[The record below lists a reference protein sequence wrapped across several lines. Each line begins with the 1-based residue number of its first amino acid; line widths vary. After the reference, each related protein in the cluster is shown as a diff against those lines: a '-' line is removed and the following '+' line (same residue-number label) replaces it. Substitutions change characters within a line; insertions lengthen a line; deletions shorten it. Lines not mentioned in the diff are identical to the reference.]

1 LFRFP
6 QTLATRKINAHTL
19 AQKRMAMTND
29 THTQD
34 TCQRITVLRAT
45 ENDSKDIWEW
55 RNDELTKQMSI
66 TTDSVSWETH
76 SSWYEK
82 SLVNT
87 NRYLYIGFVNDN
99 EKIGM
104 CRFDVDANTNIAE
117 VSINL
122 NPQHRN
128 KKLSSQLLSQTIA
141 KFCEERNTDLA
152 ATIRKTN
159 IGSIKC
165 FIKSGFT
172 FEREDNDYNYY
183 NQAAK

>member
-1 LFRFP
+1 
-6 QTLATRKINAHTL
+6 
-19 AQKRMAMTND
+19 MTND
-29 THTQD
+29 THTHTHTHTQD

-82 SLVNT
+82 SLVNP
-87 NRYLYIGFVNDN
+87 NRYLYLGVLNDN

-104 CRFDVDANTNIAE
+104 CRFDVEVNTNIAE

-128 KKLSSQLLSQTIA
+128 KKLSSQLLSQAIA
-141 KFCEERNTDLA
+141 KFCEERNTDLS
-152 ATIRKTN
+152 ATIKKTN
-159 IGSIKC
+159 VGSIKC
-165 FIKSGFT
+165 FTKSGFT

-183 NQAAK
+183 THAAK

>member
-1 LFRFP
+1 
-6 QTLATRKINAHTL
+6 
-19 AQKRMAMTND
+19 MTKH

-34 TCQRITVLRAT
+34 TSQRITVLRAT

-82 SLVNT
+82 SLVNP
-87 NRYLYIGFVNDN
+87 NRYLYLGFLNGN

-104 CRFDVDANTNIAE
+104 CRFDVEVNTNIAE

-122 NPQHRN
+122 NPKYRS
-128 KKLSSQLLSQTIA
+128 KKLSSLLLSQAIA

-165 FIKSGFT
+165 FTKCGFT

-183 NQAAK
+183 KKIK

>member
-1 LFRFP
+1 
-6 QTLATRKINAHTL
+6 
-19 AQKRMAMTND
+19 MAMAND

-34 TCQRITVLRAT
+34 TCQRIAILRAT
-45 ENDSKDIWEW
+45 DNDSKDIWEW

-76 SSWYEK
+76 SSWYQK
-82 SLVNT
+82 SLVNP
-87 NRYLYIGFVNDN
+87 NRYLYIGFLNDS

-104 CRFDVDANTNIAE
+104 CRFDLDSNTNIAE

-122 NPQHRN
+122 NPQHRS

-141 KFCEERNTDLA
+141 KYLEEKNTALS
-152 ATIRKTN
+152 ATIKKTN

-165 FIKSGFT
+165 FTKCDFT
-172 FEREDNDYNYY
+172 FEREDSDYNYY
-183 NQAAK
+183 KKVAK

>member
-1 LFRFP
+1 
-6 QTLATRKINAHTL
+6 
-19 AQKRMAMTND
+19 M

-34 TCQRITVLRAT
+34 TCQRITILRAT
-45 ENDSKDIWEW
+45 DNDSKDIWEW

-76 SSWYEK
+76 SSWYQK
-82 SLVNT
+82 SLVNP
-87 NRYLYIGFVNDN
+87 NRYLYIGFLNDS

-104 CRFDVDANTNIAE
+104 CRFDLDSNTNIAE

-122 NPQHRN
+122 NPQHRS

-141 KFCEERNTDLA
+141 KYLEEKNTALS
-152 ATIRKTN
+152 ATIKKTN

-165 FIKSGFT
+165 FTKCDFT
-172 FEREDNDYNYY
+172 FEREDSDYNYY
-183 NQAAK
+183 KKVAK

>member
-1 LFRFP
+1 
-6 QTLATRKINAHTL
+6 
-19 AQKRMAMTND
+19 MTKQP
-29 THTQD
+29 HTQD
-34 TCQRITVLRAT
+34 TCQRIVVLRAT
-45 ENDSKDIWEW
+45 ENDSKAIWQW

-82 SLVNT
+82 SLVNP
-87 NRYLYIGFVNDN
+87 NRYLYLGILNYN

-104 CRFDVDANTNIAE
+104 CCFDIDVNTNIAE

-122 NPQHRN
+122 NPKHRG
-128 KKLSSQLLSQTIA
+128 KKLSSKLLSQAIT

-152 ATIRKTN
+152 ATIKKSN

-165 FIKSGFT
+165 FAKNGFV

-183 NQAAK
+183 RKQANKLSFTS

>member
-1 LFRFP
+1 
-6 QTLATRKINAHTL
+6 
-19 AQKRMAMTND
+19 M

-34 TCQRITVLRAT
+34 MCQRITVSRAT

-76 SSWYEK
+76 SSWYQK
-82 SLVNT
+82 SLVNP
-87 NRYLYIGFVNDN
+87 NRYLYIGFLNDS

-104 CRFDVDANTNIAE
+104 CRFDLDSNTNIAE

-122 NPQHRN
+122 IPQYRS

-141 KFCEERNTDLA
+141 KYLEDKDTDLA
-152 ATIRKTN
+152 ATIKKTN
-159 IGSIKC
+159 IGSIKLFTKC
-165 FIKSGFT
+165 DFT
-172 FEREDNDYNYY
+172 FEREDSDYNYY
-183 NQAAK
+183 KKVAK

>member
-1 LFRFP
+1 
-6 QTLATRKINAHTL
+6 
-19 AQKRMAMTND
+19 MTND
-29 THTQD
+29 KHTQD
-34 TCQRITVLRAT
+34 KSQRVTVLRAT
-45 ENDSKDIWEW
+45 ENDLKDIWEW
-55 RNDELTKQMSI
+55 RNDELTIHMSI

-76 SSWYEK
+76 SSWYKK

-87 NRYLYIGFVNDN
+87 NCFFYLGFVNHN

-104 CRFDVDANTNIAE
+104 CRFDVEANTNIAE

-128 KKLSSQLLSQTIA
+128 KKLCSQLLSQAIV

-152 ATIRKTN
+152 ATIKKTN

-165 FIKSGFT
+165 FTKCGFT

-183 NQAAK
+183 KKAAK

>member
-1 LFRFP
+1 
-6 QTLATRKINAHTL
+6 
-19 AQKRMAMTND
+19 MAND

-34 TCQRITVLRAT
+34 TCQRITILRAT
-45 ENDSKDIWEW
+45 DNDSKDIWEW

-76 SSWYEK
+76 SSWYQK
-82 SLVNT
+82 SLVNP
-87 NRYLYIGFVNDN
+87 NRYLYIGFLNDS

-104 CRFDVDANTNIAE
+104 CRFDLDSNTNIAE

-122 NPQHRN
+122 NPQHRS

-141 KFCEERNTDLA
+141 KYLVEKNTALS
-152 ATIRKTN
+152 ATIKKTN

-165 FIKSGFT
+165 FTKCDFT
-172 FEREDNDYNYY
+172 FEREDSDYNYY
-183 NQAAK
+183 KKVAK

>member
-1 LFRFP
+1 
-6 QTLATRKINAHTL
+6 
-19 AQKRMAMTND
+19 MAND

-34 TCQRITVLRAT
+34 TCQRIAILRAT
-45 ENDSKDIWEW
+45 DNDSKDIWEW

-76 SSWYEK
+76 SSWYQK
-82 SLVNT
+82 SLVNP
-87 NRYLYIGFVNDN
+87 NRYLYIGFLNDS

-104 CRFDVDANTNIAE
+104 CRFDLDSNTNIAE

-122 NPQHRN
+122 NPQHRS

-141 KFCEERNTDLA
+141 KYLEEKNTALS
-152 ATIRKTN
+152 ATIKKTN

-165 FIKSGFT
+165 FTKCDFT
-172 FEREDNDYNYY
+172 FEREDSDYNYY
-183 NQAAK
+183 KKVAK